1 MKAAEQCCKNCKFWE
16 RDLPRSDQAACK
28 RNAPRLDAN
37 WQILQ
42 DIAHAT
48 GLLLWWYVREH
59 NGDGDQELVDF
70 GIKLKGYDF
79 DIAIWPRTDSGEWCG
94 EWQEFIADRR
104 TRSSSHIGAVV
115 ERLTESK

>member
-1 MKAAEQCCKNCKFWE
+1 M
-16 RDLPRSDQAACK
+16 
-28 RNAPRLDAN
+28 
-37 WQILQ
+37 
-42 DIAHAT
+42 
-48 GLLLWWYVREH
+48 
-59 NGDGDQELVDF
+59 VDF